1 MPALLDG
8 VDALLPSPL
17 DVPSPDLFFKSADK
31 LISISYQA
39 ALAGN
44 KTKTSKGK
52 GKKEKPLYPALTRY
66 LQHNPLVMYAFKL
79 QHSSQ
84 GMLVFARLYAGARG
98 PKPPCSTHAH
108 TRWRRCCGRFA

>member
-1 MPALLDG
+1 MQQLLDG

-44 KTKTSKGK
+44 KTKASKGK

-66 LQHNPLVMYAFKL
+66 LQHDPLVMYAFKL

-84 GMLVFARLYAGARG
+84 GMLVFARLYAGALRT
-98 PKPPCSTHAH
+98 KATVLNTRTHKVEKVL
-108 TRWRRCCGRFA
+108 R

>member
-1 MPALLDG
+1 MQQLLDG
-8 VDALLPSPL
+8 VDVLLPSPL

-66 LQHNPLVMYAFKL
+66 LQHDPLVMYAFKL

-84 GMLVFARLYAGARG
+84 GMLVFARLYAGALRT
-98 PKPPCSTHAH
+98 KATVLNTRTHKVEKVL
-108 TRWRRCCGRFA
+108 R